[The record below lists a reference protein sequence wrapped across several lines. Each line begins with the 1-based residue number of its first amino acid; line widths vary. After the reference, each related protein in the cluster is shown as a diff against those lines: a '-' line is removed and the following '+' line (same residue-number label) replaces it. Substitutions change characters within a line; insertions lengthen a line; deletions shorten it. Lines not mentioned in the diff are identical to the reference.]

1 MTTPMT
7 PEGITPTRPL
17 PGAGPPDI
25 PYDRITGGNMP
36 GRTLD
41 YEQMLAAERRALAEQ
56 QQKIKTLEAK
66 KKALKKPS
74 AKDKKAT
81 AAYKAKLAAF
91 DATLKAY
98 RSNETKLKT
107 SIANFQNKVWEST
120 GQYDKLLKG
129 TERDAYMAINALFK
143 TYGLDSLA
151 GKIYDYV
158 KNGYSADTISI
169 LLQDT
174 SEYKTRFSGNEA
186 RKSAGLPV
194 LAPAEYLA
202 TEASYRQIMQ
212 EAGLPPG
219 FYDSPTDF
227 SGWIGKNVS
236 PSEIKSR
243 VDLATQATILSN
255 PDYRK
260 ALNQMGIDNGQITAY
275 FLDTNRALPY
285 IQKAA
290 ATAQIGAEALTQ
302 NLMFDVGFAE
312 ELATRGVSAEQAR
325 SGYAQIA
332 SEMDTMRALGMQY
345 GEEWNQ
351 RTGEQAAFG
360 LGSEATQKK
369 GRLLSR
375 ERGAFSGGAGAARAG
390 LGSRGGAK

>member
-1 MTTPMT
+1 MTTPT
-7 PEGITPTRPL
+7 
-17 PGAGPPDI
+17 I
-25 PYDRITGGNMP
+25 PYDQIGGIMP
-36 GRTLD
+36 TQGLD
-41 YEQMLAAERRALAEQ
+41 WDSRLAAERQALLRQ
-56 QQKIKTLEAK
+56 QNKIKVLELK
-66 KKALKKPS
+66 KKTLRRPS

-81 AAYKAKLAAF
+81 AAYKAKLAAYN
-91 DATLKAY
+91 ATLAAY
-98 RSNETKLKT
+98 KGAETKIKT
-107 SIANFQNKVWEST
+107 NIANYQNKVWESS

-143 TYGLDSLA
+143 SYGLDALA

-174 SEYKTRFSGNEA
+174 TEYKTRFAGNEA
-186 RKSAGLPV
+186 RKNAGLPV
-194 LAPAEYLA
+194 IPPSEYLA

-227 SGWIGKNVS
+227 SGWIGKNIS

-243 VDLATQATILSN
+243 VDLATQATILAN
-255 PDYRK
+255 PDYRR

-275 FLDTNRALPY
+275 FLDTNKALPY

-312 ELATRGVSAEQAR
+312 ELATRGISAEQAR
-325 SGYAQIA
+325 AGYSQIA
-332 SEMDTMRALGMQY
+332 SELDTMRALGMQY
-345 GEEWNQ
+345 GEDWTQ
-351 RTGEQAAFG
+351 RTSEQATFG
-360 LGSEATQKK
+360 TSAEAAQRK

-375 ERGAFSGGAGAARAG
+375 ERGAFSGGTGAARAG

>member
-1 MTTPMT
+1 MTTPIYGSDGNM
-7 PEGITPTRPL
+7 PSRNLPT
-17 PGAGPPDI
+17 I
-25 PYDRITGGNMP
+25 PYGDIGGNMP
-36 GRTLD
+36 ERDLD
-41 YEQMLAAERRALAEQ
+41 YEKWLSDARRKLAEQ
-56 QQKIKTLEAK
+56 QQQIKTLEAK
-66 KKALKKPS
+66 KKALKKPNP
-74 AKDKKAT
+74 KDKKAT
-81 AAYKAKLAAF
+81 AAYKAKLAAY
-91 DATLKAY
+91 DSTLKKYKALEVKY
-98 RSNETKLKT
+98 KGQV
-107 SIANFQNKVWEST
+107 ADYQNRVWEAS

-174 SEYKTRFSGNEA
+174 KEYKTRFSGNEA
-186 RKSAGLPV
+186 RKTAGLPV
-194 LAPAEYLA
+194 LSPAEYLA
-202 TEASYRQIMQ
+202 TESTYRQIMQ

-227 SGWIGKNVS
+227 SGWIGKNIS
-236 PSEIKSR
+236 PKEVQSR

-275 FLDTNRALPY
+275 FLDTDRALPY

-302 NLMFDVGFAE
+302 NLTFDVGFAE
-312 ELATRGVSAEQAR
+312 EMATRGISAEQAR

-332 SEMDTMRALGMQY
+332 SELDTMRALGMQY

-360 LGSEATQKK
+360 LGADAAQKK

-375 ERGAFSGGAGAARAG
+375 ERGAFSGGSGGARAG

>member
-1 MTTPMT
+1 M
-7 PEGITPTRPL
+7 ITP
-17 PGAGPPDI
+17 PPPMVPDA
-25 PYDRITGGNMP
+25 NW
-36 GRTLD
+36 
-41 YEQMLAAERRALAEQ
+41 EAKLAAERRALSAQ
-56 QQKIKTLEAK
+56 QGKTKALEAR

-74 AKDKKAT
+74 AKDKKAM
-81 AAYKAKLAAF
+81 AVYKAKIASYDSA
-91 DATLKAY
+91 LKSY
-98 RSNETKLKT
+98 RAREVKLKN
-107 SIANFQNKVWEST
+107 SIAGLQNKVWEAS

-151 GKIYDYV
+151 GKIYGYV

-174 SEYKTRFSGNEA
+174 SEYKTRFAGNEA
-186 RKSAGLPV
+186 RKQAGLPV
-194 LAPAEYLA
+194 LSPAEYLA
-202 TEASYRQIMQ
+202 TEASYRQVMQ

-219 FYDSPTDF
+219 FYDSPSDF
-227 SGWIGKNVS
+227 SGWLGKNIS
-236 PSEIKSR
+236 PNEIKDR

-255 PDYRK
+255 PDYRR

-302 NLMFDVGFAE
+302 NLLFDAGYAE

-325 SGYAQIA
+325 AGYSQIA
-332 SEMDTMRALGMQY
+332 GELDTMRALGMQY
-345 GEEWNQ
+345 GEDWTQ
-351 RTGEQAAFG
+351 RTSE
-360 LGSEATQKK
+360 EATFGTSAEAAQKK

-375 ERGAFSGGAGAARAG
+375 ERGAFSGGAGAARVG